1 MSGVSDAQL
10 DADGANTISFG
21 GLSETDVD
29 EKFIVLRK
37 NCATQSGC

>member
-1 MSGVSDAQL
+1 MTGGSDSQL
-10 DADGANTISFG
+10 DLDGATTISFG

-37 NCATQSGC
+37 ICATQSGC